1 MVNYQTSKIY
11 KIESN
16 QGPKVYIGST
26 TKQYLSQRMDK
37 HRSAYKQWKDGKVN
51 KVMAYDLFDEYG
63 IENCSIVL
71 IESFQCNSKDE
82 LRAREG
88 HHIKS
93 NECVNKYIAGRSQK
107 QWIEDNIDHYK
118 ERHRQYYEDNKEELI
133 AYKKQWRNEN
143 KARLSEKHRK
153 WREEH
158 KDEVNAKQQERRR
171 LEKERRAAQ

>member
-11 KIESN
+11 KIEST

-118 ERHRQYYEDNKEELI
+118 ERHRRYYEDNKEELLV
-133 AYKKQWRNEN
+133 YKKQWHEAN
-143 KARLSEKHRK
+143 KEEILRK
-153 WREEH
+153 KREWREAH

-171 LEKERRAAQ
+171 LEKERRAIQ

>member
-11 KIESN
+11 KIEST
-16 QGPKVYIGST
+16 QGPKIYIGST
-26 TKQYLSQRMDK
+26 TKQYLSQRIDC
-37 HRSAYKQWKDGKVN
+37 HRTGYRRWKAGKVN

-63 IENCSIVL
+63 IENCSIIL

-93 NECVNKYIAGRSQK
+93 NECINKYVAGRSQK
-107 QWIEDNIDHYK
+107 QWIADNIDHYK
-118 ERHRQYYEDNKEELI
+118 EHHKQYYEENKEKI
-133 AYKKQWRNEN
+133 TAYKKKWHEEN

-153 WREEH
+153 WRAEH

-171 LEKERRAAQ
+171 LEKERQTVQ